1 MKKQKRYARP
11 TDFSKP
17 LVNNLIKLQKES
29 GLSQAQIASI
39 ADLPPST
46 ISGILIGTTLNPKL
60 YTLSALARVFN
71 KTVGQL
77 IGEVPLNFYGKT
89 LPILDWSSINVEQKK
104 IITNISNDTKYL
116 SVTMQANNNLY
127 AFKVHP
133 NISSMYKKNAF
144 IIIEETN
151 QFSHLDFIV
160 ISINGSEPV
169 IKKTLR
175 EGHDIFLESTS
186 HNIPATVYN
195 KNISHIFGIIRETR
209 F

>member
-1 MKKQKRYARP
+1 MENQKRYARP
-11 TDFSKP
+11 TDFSQT
-17 LVNNLIKLQKES
+17 LMSNLIKLQKES

-39 ADLPPST
+39 ADLPAST

-71 KTVGQL
+71 KSVGQL
-77 IGEVPLNFYGKT
+77 IGEVPLSYYSKT
-89 LPILDWSSINVEQKK
+89 LPILNWSSINVEQKK
-104 IITNISNDTKYL
+104 IFANIENNTEYL
-116 SVTMQANNNLY
+116 SVTMQANNDIY

-133 NISSMYKKNAF
+133 NISSMYKKDAL
-144 IIIEETN
+144 IIVEESD
-151 QFSHLDFIV
+151 QFAHLDFII

-169 IKKTLR
+169 IKKALR

-186 HNIPATVYN
+186 YNIPATVYN
-195 KNISHIFGIIRETR
+195 KHNSHIFGIIRETR